1 MHMRK
6 RQTNT
11 GGRVLATL
19 VVALTALVLA
29 APAAQAA
36 APTITSFTPTC
47 GPVGTVV
54 TITGTGFN
62 DASVVSAVTFG
73 GTAATSFTVS
83 SDTQITATVPAGATT
98 GTIAVTDSEGT
109 ATSTGSFT
117 VGTGTAPTITSFTPT
132 GGPIG
137 TVVEITGT
145 DLTGACSV
153 TFGGVAATTFAVHSA
168 THATATVP
176 TGAVTGPIVIRT
188 PSGMATSATSFEVT
202 AATVEHD
209 RDVSLTLRRHLVARG
224 SVSSDAAVCEAGVSV
239 DIQRRQNDSWVTVG
253 SDETNANG
261 RFRAPVNDRPGRY
274 RALAAEVT
282 IGSDVCLADA
292 SPRVRHR
299 H

>member
-1 MHMRK
+1 VS
-6 RQTNT
+6 
-11 GGRVLATL
+11 GRIVVTVAVALAT
-19 VVALTALVLA
+19 LVLA
-29 APAAQAA
+29 APAALAA
-36 APTITSFTPTC
+36 APTISSFTPTC
-47 GPVGTVV
+47 GPVGTAV

-62 DASVVSAVTFG
+62 DAPSAVSAVTFN
-73 GTAATSFTVS
+73 GTAATSFTVN

-109 ATSTGSFT
+109 ATSSGTFT
-117 VGTGTAPTITSFTPT
+117 IGTGTAPTITSFTPT